1 MRPSFLH
8 KLLNG
13 YFEDP
18 CLFVRI
24 PHEKRAI
31 QFDIGDIS
39 ALSPSEMFKIS
50 DVFVTHTHI
59 DHFIGF
65 DSLLRM
71 ILRRETPLNVYGPP
85 KITACIEGKLKGYT
99 WNLIKDYPTVINAFA
114 FDGRAVSHS
123 SFRAKN
129 RFKKEA
135 LSTSDSKG
143 VLLRNPQFKVK
154 AMKLDHGT
162 PCLAYAIEEEFHI
175 NIDKDLLDKKGL
187 TVGPWLTH
195 FKRLFRENPE
205 SGLIFIIEGKS
216 YRIGDLSDI
225 ALVTKGQKI
234 TYATDISMSTKNI
247 AGLIELA
254 KDSDVFYCEAYFLE
268 RDRERAI
275 ERFHLTAKTAGS
287 IAKQAGVKKLVLTHF
302 SPKYTECPDL
312 VTNEA
317 MEEFKGSKE

>member
-8 KLLNG
+8 RPLNG

-18 CLFVRI
+18 CLFMRI

-31 QFDIGDIS
+31 QFDIGDLR

-65 DSLLRM
+65 DPLLRM

-99 WNLIKDYPTVINAFA
+99 WNLIKDYPAVINAFA
-114 FDGRAVSHS
+114 FDGKSVSRA
-123 SFRAKN
+123 SFRAEN

-135 LSTSDSKG
+135 LGKVDSDG
-143 VLLRNPQFKVK
+143 VLLRNPQFSVK

-162 PCLAYAIEEEFHI
+162 PCLAYSIEEEIHI
-175 NIDKDLLDKKGL
+175 NIDKYLLEKKGL
-187 TVGPWLTH
+187 TVGPWLTN
-195 FKRLFRENPE
+195 FKRLLRENPE
-205 SGLIFIIEGKS
+205 SDRTFIIEGKS

-234 TYATDISMSTKNI
+234 SYATDISMSTKNI
-247 AGLIELA
+247 TGLIKLA
-254 KDSDVFYCEAYFLE
+254 NDSDVFYCEAYFLE
-268 RDRERAI
+268 KDRERAI
-275 ERFHLTAKTAGS
+275 ERFHLTAKAAGS
-287 IAKQAGVKKLVLTHF
+287 IAKRAGVKKLVLIHF
-302 SPKYTECPDL
+302 SPKYMECPDL
-312 VTNEA
+312 VIQEA
-317 MEEFKGSKE
+317 MEEFKGSNE

>member
-8 KLLNG
+8 RPLNG

-18 CLFVRI
+18 CLFMRI

-39 ALSPSEMFKIS
+39 ALSPSETFKIS

-65 DSLLRM
+65 DPLLRM

-99 WNLIKDYPTVINAFA
+99 WNLIKDYPAVINAFA
-114 FDGRAVSHS
+114 FDGKSVSRS
-123 SFRAKN
+123 SYRAKN

-135 LSTSDSKG
+135 LGKLDSDG
-143 VLLRNPQFKVK
+143 VLLRNPQFRVK

-162 PCLAYAIEEEFHI
+162 PCLAYSIEEETHI
-175 NIDKDLLDKKGL
+175 NIDKDLLEKKGL
-187 TVGPWLTH
+187 AVGPWLTN
-195 FKRLFRENPE
+195 FKRLLRENPE
-205 SGLIFIIEGKS
+205 SDRIFIIEGKS
-216 YRIGDLSDI
+216 YRVGDLAEI

-234 TYATDISMSTKNI
+234 SYATDISMSTKNI

-268 RDRERAI
+268 KDRERAI

-287 IAKQAGVKKLVLTHF
+287 IAKQAGVKKLVLIHF
-302 SPKYTECPDL
+302 SPKYMEYPDL
-312 VTNEA
+312 VINEA
-317 MEEFKGSKE
+317 MEEFNS